1 MIKLARKLI
10 WLSYLIL
17 RRKLIKESK
26 SLSEKTENLRKQ
38 FTSDYE
44 RWSADSSLHIN
55 WNERSAILGSYIS
68 PYSDIIEF
76 GAGSMFLKSYLKNYR
91 SYTATDLVKR
101 YPETIV
107 CDLNKPILL
116 DLSLY
121 NAAIMS
127 GVLEYV
133 FDIDSIFCTL
143 SISNVKEIA
152 LSYSCSDITTEN
164 RLANGWL
171 SDYTKPDLIIIFEKY
186 GYSILREE
194 NWKKQSLFHLG
205 LSK

>member
-1 MIKLARKLI
+1 MIRLARKLI
-10 WLSYLIL
+10 TLIYLKL
-17 RRKLIKESK
+17 RFKLTKEK
-26 SLSEKTENLRKQ
+26 SLSKKTETLRKQ
-38 FTSDYE
+38 READQE
-44 RWSADSSLHIN
+44 RWSAESSLHYN

-76 GAGSMFLKSYLKNYR
+76 GAGSMFLNSYLKNHR

-101 YPETIV
+101 DHESIV

-133 FDIDSIFCTL
+133 FDIDCIFCAL

-152 LSYSCSDITTEN
+152 LSYSCSDIMTEN

-171 SDYTKPDLIIIFEKY
+171 SDYTKTDLIIIFEKY

-194 NWKKQSLFHLG
+194 SWKKQSLFHLV